1 MRLGVVLTLLL
12 QVARAQPLA
21 EVIGYLGDTIVL
33 PSGADPSWNLS
44 KIEWS
49 TFSNTTWIATYRNG
63 KKNIERIARYKGRL
77 GLNSITGDLTIRN
90 LNREDAREYRV
101 DLSQTSTHKSGK
113 TRLTVRQHL
122 QKPTI
127 RTLFNVPEE
136 GGCLMVLSC
145 SSTDDS
151 VDLSWQVEP
160 LTAFDARNAK
170 TNPRVLVTFVNSTGN
185 RVKFTC
191 TSSKATEKASS
202 AVAPRCDGKATMS
215 MMSF

>member
-77 GLNSITGDLTIRN
+77 GLNSIT
-90 LNREDAREYRV
+90 E
-101 DLSQTSTHKSGK
+101 
-113 TRLTVRQHL
+113 HL

-202 AVAPRCDGKATMS
+202 AVAPRCDVADGRRCRYVLWFLLGVALGLATVVFYICRENIRALSKYLRGM
-215 MMSF
+215 